1 MKNSLPMQLKSILRS
16 KGDWLSKNEICR
28 FELRTSKEGLYGADL
43 ISRTLR
49 SMEEESI
56 IAVKHIN
63 GYSNYKYLPDYI
75 QSLYI
80 PTSRRAK
87 DDEMFKDK
95 EEVYRLLSV
104 YKKP

>member
-1 MKNSLPMQLKSILRS
+1 MRNSASSQLRSILRS
-16 KGDWLSKNEICR
+16 KEDWVSKNELCR
-28 FELRTSKEGLYGADL
+28 LELRTSRGGLYGADL

-49 SMEEESI
+49 SMEEDSV

-95 EEVYRLLSV
+95 EEVYRLLSD